1 MKKRIVS
8 VLMAG
13 ALASAMLAG
22 CGNSSA
28 PAASAAAEDT
38 AEDTTEEADAA
49 PAELDYDGDI
59 KVWVA
64 DNAVSFTQEQIAKF
78 QEANPGVANAT
89 FTVEAV
95 GEGDAASNVITDVEA
110 GGDVYTFAQDQI
122 ARLVAAG
129 ALEEVAPENVAAV
142 EADNDEGAVGAATV
156 GSTLYAYPLTSDN
169 GYFMYYDKSVVTDP
183 TDLDAIIADCEK
195 AGKNIYMEINSGWYQ
210 TAFFFGTGCDLSYET
225 DDTGNYASDQGLVAL
240 KEMIRLSSSSAF
252 VNGSAAGEATTIGAI
267 VDGTWD
273 ATIVKEVFGD
283 NYGCTPLPSFQGSDG
298 KTYQMSGF
306 SGYKLLGVKPQEDK
320 NKLAVCD
327 ALAAYLSSGEVQLAR
342 YEAIGWGPSNLE
354 AQQSDEVQA
363 DEALSALN
371 EQLLRNKP
379 QGQYPGDYW
388 TLATGLGDDV
398 ITGTLNEKSSDE
410 DLMAALQ
417 TFQDTCI
424 SYAK

>member
-1 MKKRIVS
+1 M
-8 VLMAG
+8 
-13 ALASAMLAG
+13 
-22 CGNSSA
+22 
-28 PAASAAAEDT
+28 
-38 AEDTTEEADAA
+38 
-49 PAELDYDGDI
+49 
-59 KVWVA
+59 
-64 DNAVSFTQEQIAKF
+64 
-78 QEANPGVANAT
+78 
-89 FTVEAV
+89 
-95 GEGDAASNVITDVEA
+95 
-110 GGDVYTFAQDQI
+110 
-122 ARLVAAG
+122 
-129 ALEEVAPENVAAV
+129 
-142 EADNDEGAVGAATV
+142 
-156 GSTLYAYPLTSDN
+156 
-169 GYFMYYDKSVVTDP
+169 
-183 TDLDAIIADCEK
+183 
-195 AGKNIYMEINSGWYQ
+195 
-210 TAFFFGTGCDLSYET
+210 
-225 DDTGNYASDQGLVAL
+225 
-240 KEMIRLSSSSAF
+240 
-252 VNGSAAGEATTIGAI
+252 
-267 VDGTWD
+267 
-273 ATIVKEVFGD
+273 KEVFGD